1 VHVVDADPGRVAEAA
16 TRNADRHVSFAPLG
30 PGGLPVRDGAF
41 DVAIVEDLASLPD
54 PAHVL
59 RQVRRAL
66 GARGTAL
73 VASRNPDA
81 TVHLL
86 PLSEAGSAPDYYAL
100 YDLVTG
106 VFDQVR
112 MIGQAP
118 FAATRSSIRAE
129 AELER
134 LDAGSCREGRRSRSG
149 SSPRGARPDP
159 ARVAHDRAAHGPRG
173 LGAGGTARSSGSTR
187 AARAA
192 EAPGARAAR
201 RRGGRAG
208 APRRRGLGAS
218 RRAHCAARGGA
229 PARHGLGAQLE
240 GRAATADAR
249 ADAVQAELEPRE
261 ERAAAVAR
269 ELAAVTEELA
279 AERRRQR
286 PPRGALRDGG
296 ELARARSS
304 SRGCALAPRT
314 SSAASGLFGTGAR
327 SPNSGPGRG
336 ADACASRGGSP
347 PGSWPHRAQA
357 ARDVAS
363 LEEQLAERG
372 GRSGARAR
380 CREAARAGAELVAE
394 LARLREGRRSTRS
407 RQLSPI
413 CRRNAD
419 LWHSSRLRRGHL
431 AAQRAAPPPGARLRA
446 DPRVRSSERPPRRGG
461 AGSRAGGP
469 ARQLR
474 AQATSPQ
481 AGGGTRW
488 IRAKSV
494 DRGGASLS
502 LAPDPFA
509 LAARMSQKRDYY
521 ESWGRRDAD
530 EEEIRRPGARRFR
543 HHRIETRGSDGPSA
557 HQEAT
562 RRSRCF

>member
-1 VHVVDADPGRVAEAA
+1 MPELQPPRASIALAAYAEPIVVAGRVLVVGEATTPLVERLLERGARLVHVVDADPGRVAEAA

-112 MIGQAP
+112 MLGQAP
-118 FAATRSSIRAE
+118 FVGYSVFDFAPE
-129 AELER
+129 AELEPA
-134 LDAGSCREGRRSRSG
+134 LDAGFVPGGAEEPEWFIALAARDQTPLESLMIVQLTARE
-149 SSPRGARPDP
+149 A
-159 ARVAHDRAAHGPRG
+159 
-173 LGAGGTARSSGSTR
+173 LGAGGTAQLERQLR

-192 EAPGARAAR
+192 ERQARERLADAEAALAR
-201 RRGGRAG
+201 RGAEGLAREQGERIARLEAELQRAT
-208 APRRRGLGAS
+208 AWAQ
-218 RRAHCAARGGA
+218 
-229 PARHGLGAQLE
+229 QLE

-249 ADAVQAELEPRE
+249 ADAVQAELDAAE

-279 AERRRQR
+279 AERRRHATA
-286 PPRGALRDGG
+286 PGAHSADGG
-296 ELARARSS
+296 ELARVKVELT
-304 SRGCALAPRT
+304 ALRAHAADLETRLQA
-314 SSAASGLFGTGAR
+314 SSALEAR
-327 SPNSGPGRG
+327 LIELQAQVEEQTAARAEEGRRL
-336 ADACASRGGSP
+336 AELAAIE
-347 PGSWPHRAQA
+347 AQA

-372 GRSGARAR
+372 REIQALERAA
-380 CREAARAGAELVAE
+380 REAARAGAELVAE
-394 LARLREGRRSTRS
+394 LARLREGQEIDALRATVTD
-407 RQLSPI
+407 LG
-413 CRRNAD
+413 RRNAE
-419 LWHSSRLRRGHL
+419 LVAQLQAAEWAL
-431 AAQRAAPPPGARLRA
+431 AAQRAAPAAGASALAPDAAREELGTA
-446 DPRVRSSERPPRRGG
+446 LLAAEARVREQ
-461 AGSRAGGP
+461 AVLLE
-469 ARQLR
+469 QLR

-481 AGGGTRW
+481 AAGD
-488 IRAKSV
+488 AQDS
-494 DRGGASLS
+494 
-502 LAPDPFA
+502 
-509 LAARMSQKRDYY
+509 SQER
-521 ESWGRRDAD
+521 
-530 EEEIRRPGARRFR
+530 
-543 HHRIETRGSDGPSA
+543 
-557 HQEAT
+557 
-562 RRSRCF
+562 